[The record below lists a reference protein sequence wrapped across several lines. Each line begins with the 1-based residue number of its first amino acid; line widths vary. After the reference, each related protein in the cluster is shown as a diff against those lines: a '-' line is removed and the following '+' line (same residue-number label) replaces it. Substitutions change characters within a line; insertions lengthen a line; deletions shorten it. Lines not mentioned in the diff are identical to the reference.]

1 MYGFVFDVH
10 VRFVYSAVVGKYI
23 LRANDDINIL

>member
-10 VRFVYSAVVGKYI
+10 VRFVYSPVVGKYI
-23 LRANDDINIL
+23 LRVNDNINIL